1 VAVETGAG
9 GFGNASR
16 VPETIV
22 IKLGGDVLEGTALQ
36 EVAAS
41 IATIVQQTPHAVAIV
56 HGGGAQVTALAT
68 RLGLQTRQ
76 VGGRRI
82 TDAPTLEVLEM
93 VVGGRLNIELC
104 AAMQARGV
112 QAVGLH
118 AGSGVLR
125 ARRRPP
131 RVISGAGP
139 DPIDMGLVGDVV
151 SFDLSL
157 LEALWAAGRVP
168 ALSSLGLEGGAVLNL
183 NADLVASQLAATLKA
198 GTLVAVTGVGGV
210 RRDKDDPAT
219 RLVRL
224 TVSEARAA
232 IATGVVSGGMIPKL
246 EEAFAPLA
254 AGVARVQIVA
264 PAEIAA
270 AVQRPGTV
278 GTLLVGDS

>member
-1 VAVETGAG
+1 
-9 GFGNASR
+9 
-16 VPETIV
+16 
-22 IKLGGDVLEGTALQ
+22 
-36 EVAAS
+36 
-41 IATIVQQTPHAVAIV
+41 
-56 HGGGAQVTALAT
+56 
-68 RLGLQTRQ
+68 
-76 VGGRRI
+76 
-82 TDAPTLEVLEM
+82 
-93 VVGGRLNIELC
+93 
-104 AAMQARGV
+104 
-112 QAVGLH
+112 
-118 AGSGVLR
+118 
-125 ARRRPP
+125 
-131 RVISGAGP
+131 
-139 DPIDMGLVGDVV
+139 MGLVGDVV
-151 SFDLSL
+151 GFDLPL